1 MPPLITLGLS
11 SNLDRRFRK
20 NGRGVKQRP
29 VMLAAIHTVTQPD
42 PKRLISCLK
51 ADFTAQAATRNLLH
65 AMSPSRIDAINDQ
78 AL

>member
-11 SNLDRRFRK
+11 SDLDRRFRK
-20 NGRGVKQRP
+20 NGRGMKQRP

-42 PKRLISCLK
+42 PKRFISCLK
-51 ADFTAQAATRNLLH
+51 ADFTALAATRNLFH
-65 AMSPSRIDAINDQ
+65 ATSPSKIDAINDQ